1 MLMLSRTWLDIWAH
15 WNLEVMPAD
24 SSKSGRNQRE
34 VQRERRFN
42 GSGAESRSCE
52 KRLALCKDVS
62 RTRAADWRLAFPHL
76 DSAHRPA
83 IVCEAGLLSPAA
95 GFLMENDG

>member
-1 MLMLSRTWLDIWAH
+1 MMLMLSRTWLDIWAH
-15 WNLEVMPAD
+15 WNLEVAPAN
-24 SSKSGRNQRE
+24 SSKSGINQTE

-42 GSGAESRSCE
+42 GSAGQNLDHVRMVI
-52 KRLALCKDVS
+52 KDVS
-62 RTRAADWRLAFPHL
+62 ATRAADWRLPSPHP

>member
-1 MLMLSRTWLDIWAH
+1 MMLMLSRTWLDIWAH
-15 WNLEVMPAD
+15 WNLEVVPAD
-24 SSKSGRNQRE
+24 RNQTE

-52 KRLALCKDVS
+52 KRLALSKDVS
-62 RTRAADWRLAFPHL
+62 GTRAADWRLAFPHL